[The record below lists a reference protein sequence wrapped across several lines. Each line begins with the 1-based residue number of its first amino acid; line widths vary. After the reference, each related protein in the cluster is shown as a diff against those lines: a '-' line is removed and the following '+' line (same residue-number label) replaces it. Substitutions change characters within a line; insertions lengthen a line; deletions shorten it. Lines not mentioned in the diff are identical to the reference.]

1 MNENTLL
8 SPVRNAL
15 LPVTAPDSVFGVMR
29 RLYDQFLFFLYSL
42 SLRVQKRFQRIL
54 QDDSGI
60 GTIELVLI
68 LVVLIA
74 LVLIFKEH
82 IQKLL
87 TNIFDQINSSATKVY

>member
-1 MNENTLL
+1 MNENALL

-15 LPVTAPDSVFGVMR
+15 LPVAAPDSVFSVLH

-42 SLRVQKRFQRIL
+42 SVRLQKRFQRIL

-74 LVLIFKEH
+74 LVLIFKDR
-82 IQKLL
+82 IKSLL
-87 TNIFDQINSSATKVY
+87 GNIFDQIDSSATKVY